1 MATTY
6 NNLYLDIRQQ
16 LRRAGIEEAT
26 LEARELVC
34 FGTNKSREELARDG
48 GLYASPEL
56 EHRVR
61 DLVRRHLEGEPVA
74 YLIGEWEFYGLPL
87 DISRDVLIPRPDT
100 EILAERALQYLEA
113 FSAPRVLDLC
123 TGSGAL
129 AVTIAAQ
136 RPDARVVACDIS
148 EEALCVA
155 RENAAG
161 LNISFARGDLFAAVE
176 GAFDVIVCNPPYL
189 TAEDM
194 LSLQRE
200 VRYEPALALRG
211 GADGLDFYRAIS
223 EKWRAALHPGS
234 RLFFE
239 VGIGQADDV
248 LRIMRAQGFGDIEIV
263 PDTAGIPR
271 VVYGTL
277 YDSVFDNGES

>member
-1 MATTY
+1 MRKSSPPPRPPAKMT
-6 NNLYLDIRQQ
+6 LEEIAAR
-16 LRRAGIEEAT
+16 LRRADIPNARLEARWLLGDAPDEAT
-26 LEARELVC
+26 LAEW
-34 FGTNKSREELARDG
+34 
-48 GLYASPEL
+48 
-56 EHRVR
+56 
-61 DLVRRHLEGEPVA
+61 VRRREAGEPLQYVEGFA
-74 YLIGEWEFYGLPL
+74 FFMGRRFRVDE
-87 DISRDVLIPRPDT
+87 RVLIPRPDT

-113 FSAPRVLDLC
+113 LPAPRVLDLC

-161 LNISFARGDLFAAVE
+161 LNASFARGDLFAAVE

-211 GADGLDFYRAIS
+211 GADGLDFYRRIAR
-223 EKWRAALHPGS
+223 ELPVRLRRAA
-234 RLFFE
+234 FFE
-239 VGIGQADDV
+239 VGAGQARDV
-248 LRIMRAQGFGDIEIV
+248 AQILRAALPGRCEIAR
-263 PDTAGIPR
+263 DLAGIER
-271 VVYGTL
+271 VVSIETEL
-277 YDSVFDNGES
+277 

>member
-1 MATTY
+1 MKSGTTAIIARKSNISQGILCDY
-6 NNLYLDIRQQ
+6 SEFNLRLTVVY
-16 LRRAGIEEAT
+16 
-26 LEARELVC
+26 
-34 FGTNKSREELARDG
+34 
-48 GLYASPEL
+48 
-56 EHRVR
+56 
-61 DLVRRHLEGEPVA
+61 RRHPAA
-74 YLIGEWEFYGLPL
+74 YSYKNH
-87 DISRDVLIPRPDT
+87 SRACSPNAFTRGACAAINSRALIPRQET
-100 EILAERALQYLEA
+100 ETLCETGIAHLRALGPLPPPA
-113 FSAPRVLDLC
+113 VLDLC

-161 LNISFARGDLFAAVE
+161 LNVSFARGDLFAAVE

-211 GADGLDFYRAIS
+211 GAAPLRAYFDEILGQ
-223 EKWRAALHPGS
+223 KS
-234 RLFFE
+234 R
-239 VGIGQADDV
+239 
-248 LRIMRAQGFGDIEIV
+248 
-263 PDTAGIPR
+263 
-271 VVYGTL
+271 
-277 YDSVFDNGES
+277 

>member
-1 MATTY
+1 MRKSSPPPRPPVKMTLEEIAA
-6 NNLYLDIRQQ
+6 R
-16 LRRAGIEEAT
+16 LRRADIPNAR
-26 LEARELVC
+26 LEARWLLGDAPTKPRWPSGC
-34 FGTNKSREELARDG
+34 ARREA
-48 GLYASPEL
+48 
-56 EHRVR
+56 
-61 DLVRRHLEGEPVA
+61 GEPLQYVEGFA
-74 YLIGEWEFYGLPL
+74 FFMGRRFRVDE
-87 DISRDVLIPRPDT
+87 RVLIPRPDT

-113 FSAPRVLDLC
+113 LPAPRVLDLC

-161 LNISFARGDLFAAVE
+161 LNVAFARGDLFAAVE

-211 GADGLDFYRAIS
+211 GADGLDFYRRIAANCRFACAGRPFS
-223 EKWRAALHPGS
+223 RWARGRRGTWRKFCAPRCQAARNRARPGGHRTS
-234 RLFFE
+234 
-239 VGIGQADDV
+239 
-248 LRIMRAQGFGDIEIV
+248 GFYRKDL
-263 PDTAGIPR
+263 TQ
-271 VVYGTL
+271 YGR
-277 YDSVFDNGES
+277 

>member
-1 MATTY
+1 M
-6 NNLYLDIRQQ
+6 
-16 LRRAGIEEAT
+16 
-26 LEARELVC
+26 
-34 FGTNKSREELARDG
+34 
-48 GLYASPEL
+48 
-56 EHRVR
+56 
-61 DLVRRHLEGEPVA
+61 
-74 YLIGEWEFYGLPL
+74 
-87 DISRDVLIPRPDT
+87 LIPRPDT

-113 FSAPRVLDLC
+113 LPAPRVLDLC

-161 LNISFARGDLFAAVE
+161 LNVSFARGDLFAAVE

-211 GADGLDFYRAIS
+211 GADGLDFYRRIAR
-223 EKWRAALHPGS
+223 ELPVRLRRAA
-234 RLFFE
+234 FFE
-239 VGIGQADDV
+239 VGAGQARDV
-248 LRIMRAQGFGDIEIV
+248 AQILRAALPGRCEIAR
-263 PDTAGIPR
+263 DLAGIER
-271 VVYGTL
+271 VVSIET
-277 YDSVFDNGES
+277 DR